1 MSQPTFR
8 ATSLLRRALAL
19 GLLAAS
25 LSGGAAWAG
34 GGSAATGVKPTAVS
48 KDYDLYRSGNAA
60 DALPPQPATQQLV
73 LMGGGLDVDDA
84 FRAMIAKARG
94 GTAAKVD
101 VVILRTSGADGYNP
115 YLMAMDGVDS
125 VESIVLKN
133 RAAASAPEVLNLVNR
148 ADVLFLAG
156 GDQSTYIALW
166 AGTPL
171 EAAMKDAV
179 ARRVPFGGTSAG
191 LAVLGQFDYSGANQ
205 SVSSAEALANP
216 YNRNVT
222 LDRSFLNALPLM
234 AGVITDAHLVT
245 RDRMGRLVTFL
256 ARLSADGW
264 AGWQALRGIGVDE
277 QTAVV
282 VDGDIATVMGNDDGL
297 GGRTGR
303 AYFLKPTMA
312 PTTVQA
318 KKPLTFRSLQ
328 VEKRVAGGR
337 YNLATWPTESPY
349 FISVEAGVVM
359 PNPY

>member
-1 MSQPTFR
+1 MKSF
-8 ATSLLRRALAL
+8 AFRRAFVSGLL
-19 GLLAAS
+19 LLAAGLAS
-25 LSGGAAWAG
+25 AG
-34 GGSAATGVKPTAVS
+34 GGSAGSGAKATTGG
-48 KDYDLYRSGNAA
+48 KDYELYRSGSAA
-60 DALPPQPATQQLV
+60 DALPPQPAGNLLV
-73 LMGGGLDVDDA
+73 LMGGGIDVDDA

-94 GTAAKVD
+94 GHAGGVD

-115 YLMAMDGVDS
+115 YLMAMGGVDS
-125 VESIVLKN
+125 VESIVLKT
-133 RAAASAPEVLNLVNR
+133 RAGASAPEVLDLVNR
-148 ADVLFLAG
+148 ADVIFLAG
-156 GDQSTYIALW
+156 GDQSTYIAMW

-171 EAAMKDAV
+171 ETAMKAAV

-216 YNRNVT
+216 YDRNVT

-234 AGVITDAHLVT
+234 AGVITDAHLVA

-264 AGWQALRGIGVDE
+264 AGWQSLRGIGVDE

-282 VDGDIATVMGNDDGL
+282 VDGDMATVMGNDDGQ

-303 AYFLKPTMA
+303 AYFLRPTMA

-328 VEKRVAGGR
+328 LEKRTAGGR
-337 YNLATWPTESPY
+337 YNIATWPTEAPY
-349 FISVEAGVVM
+349 FISVEAGVLM

>member
-1 MSQPTFR
+1 MAADR
-8 ATSLLRRALAL
+8 APSTVRRALLL
-19 GLLAAS
+19 GLLS
-25 LSGGAAWAG
+25 LGLAGSAWAG
-34 GGSAATGVKPTAVS
+34 GGSAGSGAKATVSS
-48 KDYDLYRSGNAA
+48 KDYEVYRSGSAT
-60 DALPPQPATQQLV
+60 DALPPAPASNLMV
-73 LMGGGLDVDDA
+73 LMGGGIDVDDA

-94 GTAAKVD
+94 GTTAKVD

-133 RAAASAPEVLNLVNR
+133 RAGASAPEVLDLVNR
-148 ADVLFLAG
+148 ADVLFIAG
-156 GDQSTYIALW
+156 GDQSTYIAQW

-171 EAAMKDAV
+171 EAAMKAAV
-179 ARRVPFGGTSAG
+179 ARKVPFGGTSAG
-191 LAVLGQFDYSGANQ
+191 LAVLGQFDYSGARQ

-216 YNRNVT
+216 YDRNVT
-222 LDRSFLNALPLM
+222 LDRSFLNTLPLM
-234 AGVITDAHLVT
+234 AGVITDAHLVA

-264 AGWQALRGIGVDE
+264 ASWQTLRGIGVDE

-282 VDGDIATVMGNDDGL
+282 VDGDIATVMGNDDGQ

-318 KKPLTFRSLQ
+318 KQPLTFRTLQ
-328 VEKRVAGGR
+328 VEKRVAGGS
-337 YNLATWPTESPY
+337 YNLATWPTVAPY

-359 PNPY
+359 PSPY

>member
-1 MSQPTFR
+1 MKRLHVWT
-8 ATSLLRRALAL
+8 RRVVSL
-19 GLLAAS
+19 GLLSVS
-25 LSGGAAWAG
+25 LAAWAG
-34 GGSAATGVKPTAVS
+34 GGSAGSGAKATAGS
-48 KDYDLYRSGNAA
+48 KDYELYRSGSAV
-60 DALPPQPATQQLV
+60 DVLPPQPASSQLV
-73 LMGGGLDVDDA
+73 LMGGGIDVDDA

-94 GTAAKVD
+94 GTASNVD

-115 YLMAMDGVDS
+115 YLMAMEGVDS

-133 RAAASAPEVLNLVNR
+133 RAAASSPQVLDLVAR
-148 ADVLFLAG
+148 ADVLFIAG
-156 GDQSTYIALW
+156 GDQSTYIAQW

-205 SVSSAEALANP
+205 SVSSVEAMANP

-222 LDRSFLNALPLM
+222 LDRGFLNALPLM
-234 AGVITDAHLVT
+234 AGVITDAHLVA

-264 AGWQALRGIGVDE
+264 AGWQTLRGIGVDE
-277 QTAVV
+277 QTAIV
-282 VDGDIATVMGNDDGL
+282 VDGDIATVMGNDDGQ

-318 KKPLTFRSLQ
+318 KNPLTFRSLQ
-328 VEKRVAGGR
+328 IEKRVAGGQ
-337 YNLATWPTESPY
+337 YNLATWPTVSPY
-349 FISVEAGVVM
+349 FVSVEAGVLM

>member
-1 MSQPTFR
+1 MQRLNASAR
-8 ATSLLRRALAL
+8 LRRALTL
-19 GLLAAS
+19 GLLCAGLAVS
-25 LSGGAAWAG
+25 PAWAG
-34 GGSAATGVKPTAVS
+34 GGNGGGGTKPTVS
-48 KDYDLYRSGNAA
+48 TKDYDVYRSGSAA
-60 DALPPQPATQQLV
+60 DALPPQPIGNLLV

-94 GTAAKVD
+94 GSAAKVD
-101 VVILRTSGADGYNP
+101 VVVLRTSGADGYNP

-125 VESIVLKN
+125 VESIVLKTS
-133 RAAASAPEVLNLVNR
+133 AGASAPEVLDLVNR
-148 ADVLFLAG
+148 ADVLFIAG
-156 GDQSTYIALW
+156 GDQSTYIAQW

-171 EAAMKDAV
+171 EAAMKAAV
-179 ARRVPFGGTSAG
+179 ARHVPFGGTSAG
-191 LAVLGQFDYSGANQ
+191 LSVLGQFDYSGANK
-205 SVSSAEALANP
+205 SVTSADALANP
-216 YNRNVT
+216 YDRNVT
-222 LDRSFLNALPLM
+222 LDRGFLNVLPRM

-264 AGWQALRGIGVDE
+264 AGWQTLRGIGVDE
-277 QTAVV
+277 ETAVV
-282 VDGDIATVMGNDDGL
+282 VDGDIATVMGNDDGQ

-328 VEKRVAGGR
+328 VEKRVAGGS
-337 YNLATWPTESPY
+337 YDLATWPTVSPY
-349 FISVEAGVVM
+349 FISAEAGVLM

>member
-1 MSQPTFR
+1 MKSFDTRPV
-8 ATSLLRRALAL
+8 SWLRRAVSL
-19 GLLAAS
+19 GLLCVSLAA
-25 LSGGAAWAG
+25 AAG
-34 GGSAATGVKPTAVS
+34 GGSAGSGAKATASG
-48 KDYDLYRSGNAA
+48 KDYDLYRSGSAA
-60 DALPPQPATQQLV
+60 DALPPQPASNLLV
-73 LMGGGLDVDDA
+73 LMGGGIDVDDA

-101 VVILRTSGADGYNP
+101 VVILRTSGADGYNA

-133 RAAASAPEVLNLVNR
+133 RAGASAPEVLDLVAR
-148 ADVLFLAG
+148 ADVIFIAG
-156 GDQSTYIALW
+156 GDQSTYIAQW

-171 EAAMKDAV
+171 EAAMKAAV

-191 LAVLGQFDYSGANQ
+191 LAVLGQFDYSGANK

-216 YNRNVT
+216 YDRNVT

-234 AGVITDAHLVT
+234 GNVITDAHLVT

-264 AGWQALRGIGVDE
+264 AGWQSLRAIGVDE

-282 VDGDIATVMGNDDGL
+282 VDGDIGTVMGNDDGQ
-297 GGRTGR
+297 GGRTGQ

-318 KKPLTFRSLQ
+318 KTPLTFRSLQ
-328 VEKRVAGGR
+328 LEKRTAGGQ
-337 YNLATWPTESPY
+337 YNLATWPTVAPY
-349 FISVEAGVVM
+349 FISVEAGVLM

>member
-1 MSQPTFR
+1 MKPL
-8 ATSLLRRALAL
+8 ALRRALVSTL
-19 GLLAAS
+19 LLLAAG
-25 LSGGAAWAG
+25 LATAG
-34 GGSAATGVKPTAVS
+34 GGSAGTGAKATAGS
-48 KDYDLYRSGNAA
+48 KDYTLYRSGSTA
-60 DALPPQPATQQLV
+60 DALPPQPSSQLLV
-73 LMGGGLDVDDA
+73 LMGGGIDVDDA

-94 GTAAKVD
+94 GSASGVD
-101 VVILRTSGADGYNP
+101 VVVLRTSGADGYNP

-125 VESIVLKN
+125 VESIVIKT
-133 RAAASAPEVLNLVNR
+133 RAGASAPEVLDLVNR

-171 EAAMKDAV
+171 EAAMKAAV

-216 YNRNVT
+216 YDRNVT
-222 LDRSFLNALPLM
+222 LDRSFLNALPGM

-264 AGWQALRGIGVDE
+264 AGWQNLRGIGVDE

-282 VDGDIATVMGNDDGL
+282 VDGDIATVMGNDDGQ

-303 AYFLKPTMA
+303 AYFLKPTLA

-318 KKPLTFRSLQ
+318 RKPLTFRSLQ
-328 VEKRVAGGR
+328 LEKRTAGGR
-337 YNLATWPTESPY
+337 YNIATWPTEAPY
-349 FISVEAGVVM
+349 FISVEAGVLM

>member
-1 MSQPTFR
+1 MKHL
-8 ATSLLRRALAL
+8 AIRRAIRS
-19 GLLAAS
+19 GLLLLGAS
-25 LSGGAAWAG
+25 LAWAG
-34 GGSAATGVKPTAVS
+34 GGSAGTGAKATAGS
-48 KDYDLYRSGNAA
+48 KDYELYRSGSAT
-60 DALPPQPATQQLV
+60 DVLPPQPASNLLV
-73 LMGGGLDVDDA
+73 LMGGGIDVDDA

-94 GTAAKVD
+94 GSATKVD

-125 VESIVLKN
+125 VESIVLKT
-133 RAAASAPEVLNLVNR
+133 RAGASAPGVLDLVNR
-148 ADVLFLAG
+148 ADVLFIAG

-166 AGTPL
+166 GGTPL
-171 EAAMKDAV
+171 EAAIKAAV

-216 YNRNVT
+216 YDRDVT

-234 AGVITDAHLVT
+234 AGVITDAHLVA

-264 AGWQALRGIGVDE
+264 AGWQSLRGIGVDE

-282 VDGDIATVMGNDDGL
+282 VDGDVATIMGNDDGQ

-328 VEKRVAGGR
+328 VEKRVAGGH

-349 FISVEAGVVM
+349 FISVEAGVLM

>member
-1 MSQPTFR
+1 MKRLQIWIHGLVS
-8 ATSLLRRALAL
+8 L
-19 GLLAAS
+19 GLLCVS
-25 LSGGAAWAG
+25 LTALAG
-34 GGSAATGVKPTAVS
+34 GGSAGSGAKATAGT
-48 KDYDLYRSGNAA
+48 KDYEIYRSGNAA
-60 DALPPQPATQQLV
+60 DALPPQPATGQLV
-73 LMGGGLDVDDA
+73 LMGGGIDVDDA

-94 GTAAKVD
+94 AAAGGVD

-115 YLMAMDGVDS
+115 YLMAMAGVDS
-125 VESIVLKN
+125 VESIVLKT
-133 RAAASAPEVLNLVNR
+133 RAGASAPAVLDLVNR
-148 ADVLFLAG
+148 ADMIFLAG

-166 AGTPL
+166 AGTAL
-171 EAAMKDAV
+171 ETAMKAAV

-216 YNRNVT
+216 YGRNVT
-222 LDRSFLNALPLM
+222 LDRSFLNTLPGM

-256 ARLSADGW
+256 ARLTADGW
-264 AGWQALRGIGVDE
+264 AGWQSLRAIGVDE

-282 VDGDIATVMGNDDGL
+282 VDGDIATVMGNDDGQ

-303 AYFLKPTMA
+303 AYFLKPTVA

-318 KKPLTFRSLQ
+318 KKPLTFRNLQ

-349 FISVEAGVVM
+349 FISVEAGTMM
-359 PNPY
+359 PSPY

>member
-1 MSQPTFR
+1 MKRLHAWIRVFVSV
-8 ATSLLRRALAL
+8 
-19 GLLAAS
+19 GLLCAS
-25 LSGGAAWAG
+25 AAAWSG
-34 GGSAATGVKPTAVS
+34 GGSAGTGAKASAAS
-48 KDYDLYRSGNAA
+48 KDYTLYRSGSAA
-60 DALPPQPATQQLV
+60 DALPPQAASHLLV
-73 LMGGGLDVDDA
+73 LMGGGIDVDDA

-94 GTAAKVD
+94 GSAGGVD
-101 VVILRTSGADGYNP
+101 VVVLRTSGADGYNP
-115 YLMAMDGVDS
+115 DLMAMDGVDS
-125 VESIVLKN
+125 VESIVIKT
-133 RAAASAPEVLNLVNR
+133 RAGASAAEVLDLVAR

-171 EAAMKDAV
+171 EAAMKAAV

-205 SVSSAEALANP
+205 SISSAEALANP
-216 YNRNVT
+216 YDRNLT

-234 AGVITDAHLVT
+234 AGVITDAHLVA
-245 RDRMGRLVTFL
+245 RDRMGRLITFL

-264 AGWQALRGIGVDE
+264 AGWQGVRGIGVDE

-282 VDGDIATVMGNDDGL
+282 VDGDFATVMGNDDGQ

-303 AYFLKPTMA
+303 AYFLKPTVA
-312 PTTVQA
+312 PALVQT

-328 VEKRVAGGR
+328 IEKRVAGGR

-349 FISVEAGVVM
+349 FVSVEAGVVM

>member
-1 MSQPTFR
+1 MKPLQLWT
-8 ATSLLRRALAL
+8 RRALSL
-19 GLLAAS
+19 GLLCLSLAAT
-25 LSGGAAWAG
+25 AG
-34 GGSAATGVKPTAVS
+34 GGSAGSGAKASAST
-48 KDYDLYRSGNAA
+48 KDYELYRSGNPA
-60 DALPPQPATQQLV
+60 DALPPPPASNLLV

-84 FRAMIAKARG
+84 FQAMIAKARG

-101 VVILRTSGADGYNP
+101 VVVLRTSGADGYNA

-125 VESIVLKN
+125 VESIVLKT
-133 RAAASAPEVLNLVNR
+133 RAGASAPEVLDLVAR

-171 EAAMKDAV
+171 EAAIKAAV
-179 ARRVPFGGTSAG
+179 ARKVPFGGTSAG

-205 SVSSAEALANP
+205 SVSSATAMANP
-216 YNRNVT
+216 YDRNVT
-222 LDRSFLNALPLM
+222 LDRSFLSELPTM
-234 AGVITDAHLVT
+234 AGVITDAHLVA
-245 RDRMGRLVTFL
+245 RDRMGRLVTFM

-264 AGWQALRGIGVDE
+264 AGWPSLRGIGVDE
-277 QTAVV
+277 ETAVV
-282 VDGDIATVMGNDDGL
+282 IDGSIATVMGNADGL

-328 VEKRVAGGR
+328 VEKRVAGGS
-337 YNLATWPTESPY
+337 YDLATWPTVAPY
-349 FISVEAGVVM
+349 FISVEGGVLL
-359 PNPY
+359 PSPY

>member
-1 MSQPTFR
+1 MKPL
-8 ATSLLRRALAL
+8 AIRRALMSGL
-19 GLLAAS
+19 SGLL
-25 LSGGAAWAG
+25 LLCTGLAWAG
-34 GGSAATGVKPTAVS
+34 GGSAGSGAKATVS
-48 KDYDLYRSGNAA
+48 TKDYEVYRSGSAA
-60 DALPPQPATQQLV
+60 DVQPPQPASNLMV
-73 LMGGGLDVDDA
+73 LMGGGIDVDDA

-94 GTAAKVD
+94 GGTTGVD
-101 VVILRTSGADGYNP
+101 AVILRTSGADGYNP
-115 YLMAMDGVDS
+115 YLMGMPGVDS
-125 VESIVLKN
+125 VESIVLKT
-133 RAAASAPEVLNLVNR
+133 RAGASAPEVLDLVAR
-148 ADVLFLAG
+148 ADVLFIAG
-156 GDQSTYIALW
+156 GDQSTYIAQW

-171 EAAMKDAV
+171 EAAIKAAV

-216 YNRNVT
+216 YDRNVT

-245 RDRMGRLVTFL
+245 RDRMGRLVTFM

-264 AGWQALRGIGVDE
+264 AGWQTLRAIGVDE

-282 VDGDIATVMGNDDGL
+282 VDGDIATVMGNDDGQ

-303 AYFLKPTMA
+303 AYFLKPTVA

-318 KKPLTFRSLQ
+318 RKPLTFRNLQ
-328 VEKRVAGGR
+328 VEKRTAGGQ
-337 YNLATWPTESPY
+337 YNLATWPTVAPY
-349 FISVEAGVVM
+349 FISAEAGVLM

>member
-1 MSQPTFR
+1 MEGSQALSR
-8 ATSLLRRALAL
+8 LRRIISL
-19 GLLAAS
+19 GLLCAGLAA
-25 LSGGAAWAG
+25 APAWAG
-34 GGSAATGVKPTAVS
+34 GGSAGSGAKATVS
-48 KDYDLYRSGNAA
+48 TKDYDLYRSGSAA
-60 DALPPQPATQQLV
+60 DALPPQPASNLLV
-73 LMGGGLDVDDA
+73 LMGGGIDVDDA

-94 GTAAKVD
+94 GTASKVD
-101 VVILRTSGADGYNP
+101 VVILRTSGADGYNA

-125 VESIVLKN
+125 VESIVLKTRN
-133 RAAASAPEVLNLVNR
+133 GSSAPEVLDLVNR
-148 ADVLFLAG
+148 ADVLFIAG
-156 GDQSTYIALW
+156 GDQSTYIDLW

-171 EAAMKDAV
+171 EAAMKAAV
-179 ARRVPFGGTSAG
+179 ARHVPFGGTSAG

-205 SVSSAEALANP
+205 SVTSADALANP

-264 AGWQALRGIGVDE
+264 AGWQSLRGIGVDE

-282 VDGDIATVMGNDDGL
+282 VDGDIATVMGNDDGA
-297 GGRTGR
+297 GGRTGS

-312 PTTVQA
+312 PTTVKA
-318 KKPLTFRSLQ
+318 KTPLTFRSLQ

-349 FISVEAGVVM
+349 FISAEAGVLM
-359 PNPY
+359 PYPY

>member
-1 MSQPTFR
+1 MKSF
-8 ATSLLRRALAL
+8 AFRRAFVSGLL
-19 GLLAAS
+19 LLAAGLAS
-25 LSGGAAWAG
+25 AG
-34 GGSAATGVKPTAVS
+34 GGSAGSGAKATTGG
-48 KDYDLYRSGNAA
+48 KDYELYRSGSAA
-60 DALPPQPATQQLV
+60 DALPPQPAGNLLV
-73 LMGGGLDVDDA
+73 LMGGGIDVDDA

-94 GTAAKVD
+94 GHAGGVD

-115 YLMAMDGVDS
+115 YLMAMGGVDS
-125 VESIVLKN
+125 VESIVLKT
-133 RAAASAPEVLNLVNR
+133 RAGASAPEVLDLVNR
-148 ADVLFLAG
+148 ADVIFLAG
-156 GDQSTYIALW
+156 GDQSTYIAMW

-171 EAAMKDAV
+171 ETAMKAAV

-216 YNRNVT
+216 YDRNVT

-234 AGVITDAHLVT
+234 AGVITDAHLVA
-245 RDRMGRLVTFL
+245 RDRMGRLVTFM

-264 AGWQALRGIGVDE
+264 AGWQSLRGIGVDE

-282 VDGDIATVMGNDDGL
+282 VDGDIATVMGNDDGQ

-328 VEKRVAGGR
+328 LEKRTAGGR
-337 YNLATWPTESPY
+337 YNIATWPTEAPY
-349 FISVEAGVVM
+349 FISVEAGVLM

>member
-1 MSQPTFR
+1 MEGSQALSR
-8 ATSLLRRALAL
+8 LRRIISL
-19 GLLAAS
+19 GLLCAA
-25 LSGGAAWAG
+25 LAAAPAWAG
-34 GGSAATGVKPTAVS
+34 GGSAGSGAKATVS
-48 KDYDLYRSGNAA
+48 TKDYDLYRSGSAA
-60 DALPPQPATQQLV
+60 DALPPQPASNLLV
-73 LMGGGLDVDDA
+73 LMGGGIDVDDA

-94 GTAAKVD
+94 GTASKVD
-101 VVILRTSGADGYNP
+101 VVILRTSGADGYNA

-125 VESIVLKN
+125 VESIVLKTRN
-133 RAAASAPEVLNLVNR
+133 GSSAPEVLDLVNR
-148 ADVLFLAG
+148 ADVLFIAG

-171 EAAMKDAV
+171 EAAMKAAV
-179 ARRVPFGGTSAG
+179 ARHVPFGGTSAG

-205 SVSSAEALANP
+205 SVTSADALANP

-264 AGWQALRGIGVDE
+264 AGWQSLRGIGVDE

-282 VDGDIATVMGNDDGL
+282 VDGDIATVMGNDDGA
-297 GGRTGR
+297 GGRTGS
-303 AYFLKPTMA
+303 AYFLKPTVA
-312 PTTVQA
+312 PTTVKA
-318 KKPLTFRSLQ
+318 KTPLTFRSLQ
-328 VEKRVAGGR
+328 VEKRVAGGQ

-349 FISVEAGVVM
+349 FISAEAGVLM
-359 PNPY
+359 PYPY

>member
-1 MSQPTFR
+1 MKRLQTW
-8 ATSLLRRALAL
+8 ARRTVSL
-19 GLLAAS
+19 GLLCVSFAA
-25 LSGGAAWAG
+25 LAG
-34 GGSAATGVKPTAVS
+34 GGSAGSGAKATAGS
-48 KDYDLYRSGNAA
+48 KDYELYRSGNAA
-60 DALPPQPATQQLV
+60 DALPPQPAGNQLV
-73 LMGGGLDVDDA
+73 LMGGGIDVDDA

-94 GTAAKVD
+94 GTSAKVD
-101 VVILRTSGADGYNP
+101 IVILRTSGADGYNA

-125 VESIVLKN
+125 VESIVLKT
-133 RAAASAPEVLNLVNR
+133 RAGASAPEVLDLVAR
-148 ADVLFLAG
+148 ADVLFIAG
-156 GDQSTYIALW
+156 GDQSTYIAQW

-171 EAAMKDAV
+171 EAAMKAAV

-216 YNRNVT
+216 YDRNVT

-234 AGVITDAHLVT
+234 AGIITDAHLVA

-264 AGWQALRGIGVDE
+264 AGWQALRAVGVDE

-282 VDGDIATVMGNDDGL
+282 VDGDIATVMGNDDGQ

-303 AYFLKPTMA
+303 AYFVKPTVA

-318 KKPLTFRSLQ
+318 KKPLTFRNLQ
-328 VEKRVAGGR
+328 VEKRVAGGQ
-337 YNLATWPTESPY
+337 YNLATWPAVSPY
-349 FISVEAGVVM
+349 FISVEAGVLL

>member
-1 MSQPTFR
+1 MEQMRVWT
-8 ATSLLRRALAL
+8 RRAVSL
-19 GLLAAS
+19 GLLCVSLAA
-25 LSGGAAWAG
+25 AAG
-34 GGSAATGVKPTAVS
+34 GGSAGSGAKATAAG
-48 KDYDLYRSGNAA
+48 KDYELYRSGSAA
-60 DALPPQPATQQLV
+60 DALPPAPSTSQLV
-73 LMGGGLDVDDA
+73 LMGGGIDVDDA

-101 VVILRTSGADGYNP
+101 VVILRTSGADGYNA

-125 VESIVLKN
+125 VESLVLKN
-133 RAAASAPEVLNLVNR
+133 RAAASAPEVLDLVNR
-148 ADVLFLAG
+148 ADVIFLAG
-156 GDQSTYIALW
+156 GDQSTYIANW

-171 EAAMKDAV
+171 EDALKAAV

-205 SVSSAEALANP
+205 SVSSAEAMANP
-216 YNRNVT
+216 YDRNVT

-234 AGVITDAHLVT
+234 AGVITDAHLVA

-264 AGWQALRGIGVDE
+264 APWQSLRGIGVDE

-282 VDGDIATVMGNDDGL
+282 VDGDIATVMGNGDGA

-303 AYFLKPTMA
+303 AYFIKPTMA

-318 KKPLTFRSLQ
+318 RKPLTFRSLQ
-328 VEKRVAGGR
+328 VEKRVAGGQ
-337 YNLATWPTESPY
+337 YNLATWPTVAPY
-349 FISVEAGVVM
+349 FVSVEAGVLM
-359 PNPY
+359 PSPY

>member
-1 MSQPTFR
+1 MKRLHVWT
-8 ATSLLRRALAL
+8 RRVVSL
-19 GLLAAS
+19 GLIS
-25 LSGGAAWAG
+25 LSLAAWAG
-34 GGSAATGVKPTAVS
+34 GGSAGSGAKATAGS

-60 DALPPQPATQQLV
+60 DALPPQPASNQLV
-73 LMGGGLDVDDA
+73 LMGGGIDVDDA

-94 GTAAKVD
+94 GSAAKVD

-133 RAAASAPEVLNLVNR
+133 RAGASAPEVLDLVAR
-148 ADVLFLAG
+148 ADVLFIAG
-156 GDQSTYIALW
+156 GDQSTYIAQW

-171 EAAMKDAV
+171 EAAMKAAV

-216 YNRNVT
+216 YDRNVT

-234 AGVITDAHLVT
+234 AGVITDAHLVA

-264 AGWQALRGIGVDE
+264 AGWQTLRAVGVDE

-282 VDGDIATVMGNDDGL
+282 VDGDIATVMGNDDGQ

-318 KKPLTFRSLQ
+318 RKPLTFRSLQ
-328 VEKRVAGGR
+328 IEKRVAGGQ
-337 YNLATWPTESPY
+337 YNLATWPTVSPY
-349 FISVEAGVVM
+349 FVSVEAGVLM